1 MVVRFRYGNKRN
13 EGAMSYKADI
23 DLWDLAALSKNAA
36 SVGYTRFDGTHF
48 TGDGYIPLK
57 LTTFDATIKRLAK
70 ADAEARNYVGD
81 KLLNAGYG
89 RSRTRSS
96 DGKLSAQTFTR
107 GDDRWVCEWADAKDG
122 TRWVYVSVKNGRVR
136 GMPYGATSG
145 EALQWI
151 TENGA

>member
-1 MVVRFRYGNKRN
+1 
-13 EGAMSYKADI
+13 MSYKADI
-23 DLWDLAALSKNAA
+23 DLWDLVTLTKNAA
-36 SVGYTRFDGTHF
+36 SVGYERFDSTHF
-48 TGDGYIPLK
+48 IGDGYIPLK

-81 KLLNAGYG
+81 KLVNAGYK

-107 GDDRWVCEWADAKDG
+107 GDDRWACEWVDDADG
-122 TRWVYVSVKNGRVR
+122 TRWVYASVKNGRVL
-136 GMPYGATSG
+136 GMPYGIKSG
-145 EALQWI
+145 EVLQWI